1 MLDVPSD
8 KMLMSNEYSSP
19 YSLFIVYIQF
29 GYRFIQVSKIV
40 YTMLG
45 DISVLER
52 CFYICLCEYFIYV

>member
-29 GYRFIQVSKIV
+29 GYRFIQVSKVV

-52 CFYICLCEYFIYV
+52 CFYIYY

>member
-19 YSLFIVYIQF
+19 YSLFMVYIQF

-52 CFYICLCEYFIYV
+52 CFYIYLCEYFIYV